1 MKIKYVNLP
10 QQYKVERKRLLSVID
25 KTLATGQYVGGDQVQ
40 KFEKNISK
48 LLKVKYCVALNSG
61 TDALTL
67 GLHAIGV
74 RRNDEVITP
83 PNSFVASTAVIVHLG
98 AKPVFVDVKDDQCIN
113 PDLIEK
119 AITKKTKAIMVVHLT
134 GRVCEMDKILK
145 ISKKYK
151 IPIIEDAAQAI
162 GSKYKG
168 KMAGSFGKV
177 ACFSAHPLKNLN
189 ALGDSGYLT
198 THSKK
203 IENFLKDVRNHGMT
217 KRNKVKNFG
226 YVSRMDNLQAAI
238 LNFRLKNL
246 AKIINKRRENAKFY
260 MNNLNKKF
268 IFMPKENPNEF
279 NTHHTFVI
287 QVAKRDKLK
296 EYLEKKGIET
306 SIHYPIPIHMQPAAK
321 QLGYKSGDFKVTET
335 QSKKILTLPVNQY
348 IKKDEL
354 KKICKEINS
363 FYEKKIY

>member
-10 QQYKVERKRLLSVID
+10 EQYKFERKKLLSIID
-25 KTLATGQYVGGDQVQ
+25 KTLATGQYVGGDQVK
-40 KFEKNISK
+40 KFEEKISK

-74 RRNDEVITP
+74 RRNDEVITT
-83 PNSFVASTAVIVHLG
+83 PNSFIASTAVIVHLG
-98 AKPVFVDVKDDQCIN
+98 AKPVFVDVKDDQCID
-113 PDLIEK
+113 PSLIEK
-119 AITKKTKAIMVVHLT
+119 SITNKTKAIMVVHLT

-162 GSKYKG
+162 GSKYKS
-168 KMAGSFGKV
+168 KMAGSIGEV

-198 THSKK
+198 TNSKK
-203 IENFLKDVRNHGMT
+203 IADLLKDVRNHGMT

-246 AKIINKRRENAKFY
+246 PNIISKRRINAKFY

-268 IFMPKENPNEF
+268 IFMPKENSNEF
-279 NTHHTFVI
+279 NTYHTFVI

-296 EYLEKKGIET
+296 KYLEKKGIET
-306 SIHYPIPIHMQPAAK
+306 SIHYPIPIHLQPAAK
-321 QLGYKSGDFKVTET
+321 KLKYKLGDFKVTET

-348 IKKDEL
+348 IKKYEL
-354 KKICKEINS
+354 KKICKKINS
-363 FYEKKIY
+363 FYEKKLY

>member
-10 QQYKVERKRLLSVID
+10 HQYKVERKKILSIID

-40 KFEKNISK
+40 KFETQISK
-48 LLKVKYCVALNSG
+48 ILKVRYCVALNSG

-74 RRNDEVITP
+74 RRGDQVITT
-83 PNSFVASTAVIVHLG
+83 PNSFIASTAVIVHLG
-98 AKPVFVDVKDDQCIN
+98 AKPVFVDVKDDQCID
-113 PDLIEK
+113 PSLIEQ
-119 AITKKTKAIMVVHLT
+119 AITKKTKAIMAVHLT

-162 GSKYKG
+162 GSKYNG

-177 ACFSAHPLKNLN
+177 SCFSAHPLKNLN
-189 ALGDSGYLT
+189 ALGDSGYLVT
-198 THSKK
+198 NSKK
-203 IENFLKDVRNHGMT
+203 IANFLKDVRNHGMT
-217 KRNKVKNFG
+217 KRNKVKSFG

-246 AKIINKRRENAKFY
+246 DKITNKRRMNAKFY
-260 MNNLNKKF
+260 IKNLNKRF
-268 IFMPKENPNEF
+268 IFIPRENKYEF
-279 NTHHTFVI
+279 NTYHTFVI
-287 QVAKRDKLK
+287 QVKNRDKLK
-296 EYLEKKGIET
+296 RYLEKKGIET
-306 SIHYPIPIHMQPAAK
+306 SIHYPIPIHLQPAAK
-321 QLGYKSGDFKVTET
+321 KLKYKLGDFKITEI
-335 QSKKILTLPVNQY
+335 QSKKILTLPINQFL
-348 IKKDEL
+348 KKDDL

-363 FYEKKIY
+363 FYEN